1 MSDLRMS
8 DLRHAGPGGLNLLT
22 ALEAAQRLAS
32 GATTS
37 VALVEACLARIDARD
52 RDIHA
57 WIHVDRENA
66 LRQARAR
73 DSEPR
78 RSPLHGIPVG
88 IKDIFDTHDMPT
100 AYGSPI
106 HAGHRPA
113 NDTVAVALMRRA
125 GLVILGKCTTTEFAS
140 PVPAGVRN
148 PHDLNRTPGVSS
160 SGSAAAVAD
169 YMVPLALGSQTGGS
183 TILPAA
189 YCGIVGYKPTL
200 TGIDRGNVR
209 HLRPTLDTMGLLA
222 RSIPDIAALH
232 AVLCGGADAA
242 PATSIRQLRIGVC
255 RTNAWPEAQP
265 ETIEALENAAR
276 SLAGAGATVS
286 ETPLPPVF
294 DGLEETFGVISTVE
308 ASRALMA
315 EARDHRPKLNFWIRN
330 GLDAAARHDQS
341 AFDRAQQHAIE
352 CQKALAGMFQQC
364 DVLIAPSTSGEAP
377 ADLVSVS
384 SSAFNRIWTLMH
396 VPCLTIPAYSGPNGM
411 PVGVQVVGPIGG
423 DVATMAAAQCIAD
436 VLMKGA

>member
-22 ALEAAQRLAS
+22 ALEAAQQLAS
-32 GATTS
+32 GSTTS

-57 WIHVDRENA
+57 WTYIDRENA

-73 DSEPR
+73 DSEQR

-106 HAGHRPA
+106 HAGHQPA
-113 NDTVAVALMRRA
+113 KDTVAVALMRRA

-148 PHDLNRTPGVSS
+148 PHDLTRTPGVSS

-169 YMVPLALGSQTGGS
+169 YMVPLAIGSQTGGS

-232 AVLCGGADAA
+232 AVLCGGAGAA
-242 PATSIRQLRIGVC
+242 PATGIRQLRIGVC
-255 RTNAWPEAQP
+255 RTNAWPDAQP
-265 ETIEALENAAR
+265 ETVEALESAAR
-276 SLAGAGATVS
+276 SLANAGATLS
-286 ETPLPPVF
+286 ETPLPQVF

-308 ASRALMA
+308 ASRALMV

-330 GLDAAARHDQS
+330 SLDAAARHDPS
-341 AFDRAQQHAIE
+341 VFDRAQQHAVA
-352 CQKALAGMFQQC
+352 CQKALAVMFQRC

-384 SSAFNRIWTLMH
+384 SSAFNRVWTLMH

-411 PVGVQVVGPIGG
+411 PVGVQVVGPVGS
-423 DVATMAAAQCIAD
+423 DVATIAAAQCIAD
-436 VLMKGA
+436 VVMKSA